1 MKFCLLSF
9 VSALLIVSG
18 GLAGAEE
25 SVQTPNEPQKEAQDS
40 QVQEQ
45 NTENSED
52 EFITDEE
59 RIKQKIA
66 NNNYSLSYFT
76 QRMDLTLEQLDEAK
90 KLSEEDKMKRES
102 LLKSIYMLRDQSRE
116 MEQESLDNFRNL
128 LTAEQL
134 AVFEELR
141 EEQLKYRA
149 NYDVLEGNLKTQV
162 EKERRII
169 EIDAMQRKEEEKKQE
184 ELKKFEEELKREEDN
199 NIKHGRWQLFD

>member
-9 VSALLIVSG
+9 VSAMLIVSG

-25 SVQTPNEPQKEAQDS
+25 SVQTPNEPQKEVQDS

-45 NTENSED
+45 NAENSEN

-116 MEQESLDNFRNL
+116 LEQESLDNFRNL

-141 EEQLKYRA
+141 EEQLEYRA

-169 EIDAMQRKEEEKKQE
+169 EIDTMQRKEEEKKQE

>member
-116 MEQESLDNFRNL
+116 LEQESLDNFRNL

-141 EEQLKYRA
+141 EEQLEYRA